1 MGVKE
6 GLLPLLLE
14 AKTLDGHRFWIE
26 FWNELKLEVNVENCV
41 SFSKSY
47 HSFHLEL
54 WNNCGVCSKFDFEIG
69 VAGLEFGVW
78 SCGLEFG
85 VWSLER
91 SCRVWREVLE
101 FGKKF

>member
-26 FWNELKLEVNVENCV
+26 FWNELKLEENVENCV

-54 WNNCGVCSKFDFEIG
+54 WNNRGVCSK
-69 VAGLEFGVW
+69 
-78 SCGLEFG
+78 
-85 VWSLER
+85 
-91 SCRVWREVLE
+91 
-101 FGKKF
+101 